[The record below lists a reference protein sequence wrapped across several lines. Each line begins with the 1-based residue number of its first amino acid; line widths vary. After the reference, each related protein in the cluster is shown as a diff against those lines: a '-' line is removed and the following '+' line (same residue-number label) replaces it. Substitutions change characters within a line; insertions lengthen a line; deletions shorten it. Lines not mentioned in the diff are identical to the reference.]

1 MPFFYTEMIF
11 VLIATLFLPFDPKS
25 FLIWFNWSI
34 LISSFFLFVIKNKIL
49 LSVSRV
55 FKPLLNS
62 LIKEFTLI
70 LASNYS
76 KNSHLFFLTL
86 FIFIFCNNFLGL
98 FRYIFT
104 PTSLIVISLSLSI
117 FTWTGRG
124 LLYLN
129 LKEKLIVHLTPQNTP
144 SYLISFIVFI
154 ESLRN
159 LIRPITLS
167 VRLRANITAGHLLLI
182 LASSILPFLPSF
194 LRQASLFCLELVVS
208 LVQAFVFTL
217 LIVIYVRERN

>member
-1 MPFFYTEMIF
+1 MIF
-11 VLIATLFLPFDPKS
+11 VLIAALFLPFDPKS
-25 FLIWFNWSI
+25 LLTWLNWRI
-34 LISSFFLFVIKNKIL
+34 LVSPLLLFIRKNKML
-49 LSVSRV
+49 LSTFS
-55 FKPLLNS
+55 FIKPLLNS

-70 LASNYS
+70 LVSNYP

-86 FIFIFCNNFLGL
+86 FVFIFCNNFLGL

-104 PTSLIVISLSLSI
+104 PTSLIVTSLSI
-117 FTWTGRG
+117 RIFYWTGRR

-129 LKEKLIVHLTPQNTP
+129 IKEKLIVHLTPQNTP

-159 LIRPITLS
+159 LIRPITLR

-182 LASSILPFLPSF
+182 LASSILSFLPSF
-194 LRQASLFCLELVVS
+194 LRQVSLFCLELVVS

-217 LIVIYVRERN
+217 LIVIYTRERN